1 MDRREVDLLR
11 RLVAAVLDELPLSS
25 GADRSGNSRCVVV
38 DLGAAVGHPVGDQLA
53 HARAVLDPDGD
64 AVPQPAH
71 LLAFA
76 AGRTA
81 GGGDLQQAVEGPGFS
96 L

>member
-1 MDRREVDLLR
+1 MDRREIDFLR
-11 RLVAAVLDELPLSS
+11 RLIAAVFDERLGHLVRIEPRIV
-25 GADRSGNSRCVVV
+25 DRVVV

-53 HARAVLDPDGD
+53 IARPVLDPDGD

-76 AGRTA
+76 AGCSA
-81 GGGDLQQAVEGPGFS
+81 GGETCSSPLKEWLS